1 METGSALVDGE
12 RVPDDIVV
20 PSRRVIPQVAVD
32 DGDEVRVR
40 VIADEPPNPLPE
52 LDHHFR
58 DPHLHQGIHSNGRLV
73 FDDGIRGGEGET
85 EDYHVGQALPLDNVI
100 Y

>member
-20 PSRRVIPQVAVD
+20 PSRRVIPQAAVD